1 MALDKLPL
9 LLALS
14 AFYYVALTPPNPP
27 ASRKEISKYPPGDHM
42 SGRAVSL
49 AAALKTL
56 LLTFIFC
63 EMMVIISTHYTTT
76 VFAEMI
82 MTTLVRTSSHKF
94 HAPATTPIFLVGF
107 FLTLCGA
114 CVRWFSYRALGPLFT
129 FEVSIHDQH
138 KLITTGPYSIV
149 RHPSYIGSVC
159 VYTGILLC
167 VFGSGSWIYE
177 CGWWDLVSVKIFAM
191 FVTAIS
197 ASFVSLLLSRMG
209 AEDKMMQKEF
219 GPQWDAW
226 AKNVPYKLVPG
237 IF

>member
-9 LLALS
+9 LFTLS
-14 AFYYVALTPPNPP
+14 IFYYIAMTPPNPP
-27 ASRKEISKYPPGDHM
+27 ASREEISKYPHGDRM

-56 LLTFIFC
+56 LLTLVFC
-63 EMMVIISTHYTTT
+63 EATVIVSTHYTTS
-76 VFAEMI
+76 VFAEI
-82 MTTLVRTSSHKF
+82 TMTALVRTSSHEF
-94 HAPATTPIFLVGF
+94 HAPATTHIFLVGF
-107 FLTLCGA
+107 FLTLSGA
-114 CVRWFSYRALGPLFT
+114 YVRWSSYRALGPLFT
-129 FEVSIHDQH
+129 FEVSIRDQH

-149 RHPSYIGSVC
+149 RHPGYTGVVC
-159 VYTGILLC
+159 VFTGILLC
-167 VFGSGSWIYE
+167 IFGPGSWIYE

-191 FVTAIS
+191 FIAAIN

-209 AEDKMMQKEF
+209 TEDKMMEKEF
-219 GPQWDAW
+219 GLQWDAW